1 MRRNV
6 LLTNTA
12 VENNSEVIENTET
25 SIEIPTD
32 CLNEFVT
39 AMKIGYYKE
48 FYKQGLITSDQFERL
63 VAMQS
68 KSSVKN
74 AA

>member
-12 VENNSEVIENTET
+12 IENNSMSVENSEPN
-25 SIEIPTD
+25 IEIPTD
-32 CLNEFVT
+32 CLDEFVT

-48 FYKQGLITSDQFERL
+48 FYKQGLITSEQLEQL
-63 VAMQS
+63 ISMQG
-68 KSSVKN
+68 KLSVEK

>member
-12 VENNSEVIENTET
+12 IENNSMIGEKSEPN
-25 SIEIPTD
+25 IEIPTD
-32 CLNEFVT
+32 CLDEFVT

-48 FYKQGLITSDQFERL
+48 FYKQGLITSEQLEQL
-63 VAMQS
+63 ISMQG
-68 KSSVKN
+68 KLSVEK